1 MESCQTS
8 PNNREKERFWYCK
21 KDLRL
26 LYFCLQG
33 TKCCNYGADGK
44 KIVTSKGG
52 YDCILI
58 PGASLAGAIKPNKI
72 CGNNMGIITATGI
85 TSATLCCKSILFINY
100 QFFIL
105 PKVIIHKSRCEVS
118 LVEQDTIER
127 VSVAQWFQLVL
138 FNPH

>member
-44 KIVTSKGG
+44 QIVASKGG

-118 LVEQDTIER
+118 LK
-127 VSVAQWFQLVL
+127 VSKFQMNL
-138 FNPH
+138 